1 MTDPF
6 AELPRGHY
14 GAILADPSR
23 ALEIG
28 KAAEHLVCADLMLA
42 GYRVFLS
49 DQGLPYDLLVDL
61 GNKFIRVQV
70 KATGKLKN
78 ANAKGR
84 SPNMVYVF
92 HARRRGK
99 NGKGAHLGSQD
110 CDVIALVALDT
121 RTIAYMPINKV
132 AQTVSLYPS
141 GYTFP
146 GKFKRSRYAAID
158 GFPFKEAI
166 GAN

>member
-1 MTDPF
+1 MSDPF
-6 AELPRGHY
+6 HNIPKGHF

-23 ALEIG
+23 ALDLG

-42 GYRVFLS
+42 GHRVFLS

-61 GNKFIRVQV
+61 GDRFVRVQV
-70 KATGKLKN
+70 KSTCRPKN

-84 SPNMVYVF
+84 AANIVYVF

-99 NGKGAHLGSQD
+99 NGKGVRLSVSH

-121 RTIAYMPINKV
+121 RVIAYMPVSAV

-141 GYTFP
+141 GYHFS

-158 GFPFKEAI
+158 GFPFAEAI
-166 GAN
+166 KC

>member
-1 MTDPF
+1 MNDLLQPPHPF
-6 AELPRGHY
+6 AGLRRQTF
-14 GAILADPSR
+14 D

-42 GYRVFLS
+42 GYRAFLS
-49 DQGLPYDLLVDL
+49 DQGLPYDVMVDL
-61 GNKFIRVQV
+61 GHRFVRVQV
-70 KATGKLKN
+70 KSTQKPKN

-92 HARRRGK
+92 HVRARGRRR
-99 NGKGAHLGSQD
+99 KGRLDNSH
-110 CDVIALVALDT
+110 CDVVALVALDT
-121 RTIAYMPINKV
+121 RTIAYMPIDNV
-132 AQTVSLYPS
+132 AQTVSLYPV

-158 GFPFKEAI
+158 GFPFAEAI
-166 GAN
+166 NVH